1 MAVPEAVDAG
11 RQKRTAKKEREI
23 SRPSWCT
30 REEKAVE
37 NENERARERE
47 RERVKGVEAGC
58 RESARGI

>member
-47 RERVKGVEAGC
+47 RERE
-58 RESARGI
+58 